1 MVNARREPLIWLQL
15 LGAAAMPLELL
26 LILLLLAGAD
36 PGPVPALERLLAWG
50 LGALGPALLLWRYP
64 ADPFSLLFAQVPLR
78 ARSSEQ
84 RRLSAWQ
91 SGITPRLL
99 VISGAGLLL
108 VAFWWLD
115 ANAALAGPLAPLPAA
130 NRLVLLLLSIPLLAL
145 LLWQWQQLGQAVV
158 LLTLSPASLE
168 SISPLSQQQLQEQR
182 LRLGLPLLLLS
193 PFVAESPQRSAVVA
207 AAVELQPPG
216 QGQPELESNPATASE
231 ATPSAV
237 TSSALTVPAVT
248 ASAVTSP
255 AVTVPAITASAVTEL
270 DVSVDL
276 GIAVEPEQTSKDQQG
291 SDLDQQIG

>member
-1 MVNARREPLIWLQL
+1 VVNARREPMIWLQL

-36 PGPVPALERLLAWG
+36 PGPLPALERLLAWG

-99 VISGAGLLL
+99 VISGAALLL

-145 LLWQWQQLGQAVV
+145 LLWQWQQLGQAIV
-158 LLTLSPASLE
+158 LLTLSPASFE

-193 PFVAESPQRSAVVA
+193 PFVVESPRGYAVAA

-216 QGQPELESNPATASE
+216 QGQPELESNPATAS
-231 ATPSAV
+231 
-237 TSSALTVPAVT
+237 
-248 ASAVTSP
+248 AVTSP
-255 AVTVPAITASAVTEL
+255 AVNTPAVTTPAVTTAAVTAPAVTNL

-276 GIAVEPEQTSKDQQG
+276 GIAVEPEQASKDQQG

>member
-1 MVNARREPLIWLQL
+1 MVNARREPMIWLQL

-64 ADPFSLLFAQVPLR
+64 ADPFSLLLAQVPLR

-99 VISGAGLLL
+99 VISGAALLL

-158 LLTLSPASLE
+158 LLTLSPARLD

-182 LRLGLPLLLLS
+182 LCLGLPLLLLP
-193 PFVAESPQRSAVVA
+193 PFVAESARGYAVASAA
-207 AAVELQPPG
+207 GELQPPG
-216 QGQPELESNPATASE
+216 QGQQELERNPATAS
-231 ATPSAV
+231 
-237 TSSALTVPAVT
+237 AVT
-248 ASAVTSP
+248 ASAVTTAAVTTAASTTAASTAP
-255 AVTVPAITASAVTEL
+255 AVTNL

-276 GIAVEPEQTSKDQQG
+276 GIAVEPEQASKDQQG

>member
-99 VISGAGLLL
+99 VISGAALLL
-108 VAFWWLD
+108 IAFWWLD

-182 LRLGLPLLLLS
+182 LCLGLPLLLLS
-193 PFVAESPQRSAVVA
+193 PFVVESPPRSAVA
-207 AAVELQPPG
+207 SAAVELQPPG
-216 QGQPELESNPATASE
+216 QGQPELESNPATAS
-231 ATPSAV
+231 
-237 TSSALTVPAVT
+237 VPTASVPT
-248 ASAVTSP
+248 ASAVTN
-255 AVTVPAITASAVTEL
+255 L

-276 GIAVEPEQTSKDQQG
+276 SIAVEPEQTSKDEQG

>member
-1 MVNARREPLIWLQL
+1 MVNARREPMIWLQL

-26 LILLLLAGAD
+26 LLLLLLAGAD
-36 PGPVPALERLLAWG
+36 PGPLPALERLLAWG

-99 VISGAGLLL
+99 VISGAALLL

-158 LLTLSPASLE
+158 LLTLSSASLE

-182 LRLGLPLLLLS
+182 LCLGLPLLLLS
-193 PFVAESPQRSAVVA
+193 PFVAESPVA
-207 AAVELQPPG
+207 SEAVEVQPPG
-216 QGQPELESNPATASE
+216 QGQPELRSNPAPAS
-231 ATPSAV
+231 
-237 TSSALTVPAVT
+237 AVT
-248 ASAVTSP
+248 ASAL
-255 AVTVPAITASAVTEL
+255 TEL

-276 GIAVEPEQTSKDQQG
+276 SIAVEPEQTSKDQQG

>member
-1 MVNARREPLIWLQL
+1 VVNARREPMIWLQL

-64 ADPFSLLFAQVPLR
+64 ADPFSLLVAQVPLR
-78 ARSSEQ
+78 ARSREQ

-145 LLWQWQQLGQAVV
+145 LLWQWQQLGQALV

-182 LRLGLPLLLLS
+182 LCLGLPLLLLS
-193 PFVAESPQRSAVVA
+193 PFVAQSPSRSAVA
-207 AAVELQPPG
+207 SPAVDLQPPG
-216 QGQPELESNPATASE
+216 QGQPELESNPA
-231 ATPSAV
+231 
-237 TSSALTVPAVT
+237 PAP
-248 ASAVTSP
+248 ASAVTD
-255 AVTVPAITASAVTEL
+255 L
-270 DVSVDL
+270 DVSVDFS
-276 GIAVEPEQTSKDQQG
+276 IAVEPEQTSKDQQG

>member
-1 MVNARREPLIWLQL
+1 
-15 LGAAAMPLELL
+15 MPLELL

-145 LLWQWQQLGQAVV
+145 LLWQWQQLGQALV
-158 LLTLSPASLE
+158 LLTLSPARLE

-182 LRLGLPLLLLS
+182 LCLGLPLLLLS
-193 PFVAESPQRSAVVA
+193 PFVVESPPRSAVA
-207 AAVELQPPG
+207 SAAVELQPPG
-216 QGQPELESNPATASE
+216 QGQSELESNPATAS
-231 ATPSAV
+231 AVTASAV
-237 TSSALTVPAVT
+237 TASAVASPAVT
-248 ASAVTSP
+248 ASAVT
-255 AVTVPAITASAVTEL
+255 VPAVTEL

-276 GIAVEPEQTSKDQQG
+276 SIAVEPEQTSKDQQG

>member
-1 MVNARREPLIWLQL
+1 VVNARREPMIWLQL

-64 ADPFSLLFAQVPLR
+64 ADPFSLLLAQVPLR

-99 VISGAGLLL
+99 VISGAALLL

-158 LLTLSPASLE
+158 LLTLSPASFE

-182 LRLGLPLLLLS
+182 LCLGLPLLLLP
-193 PFVAESPQRSAVVA
+193 PFVVESPRGYAVVSA
-207 AAVELQPPG
+207 AGELQPPG
-216 QGQPELESNPATASE
+216 QGQQELERNPATAS
-231 ATPSAV
+231 AV
-237 TSSALTVPAVT
+237 TS
-248 ASAVTSP
+248 SAVTSP
-255 AVTVPAITASAVTEL
+255 AVTVPAVTASAVTAPAVTNL